1 MQGYRQ
7 TGMRHEAG
15 WPCGSSRCQAA
26 AACREA
32 SGFAAERRLERADA
46 AIEPKLCQMVLL
58 LCVDALRVCCGYPAF
73 GRDGGCRH
81 RLAEDVSVPGACSQ
95 RHHAAGIGLGCLP
108 GVAGVAADA
117 CSGPM
122 HARGESGFSS
132 RRRQPS
138 AAIGRPGARE
148 AHLRGV
154 PGRTGTW
161 RPAVAGDRLLRPRGN
176 GKTALLARLHREA
189 AKHADEVDVIHLTPS
204 TIATEERLI
213 GRLAA
218 RWWQRLV
225 PGELSIRGVRGQPG
239 RGARPRWTRCWLL
252 VRRKSRCCCCWTRP
266 TLWMRKSAMR
276 C

>member
-1 MQGYRQ
+1 MKPVGLADHPDVRLLPLVVRQ
-7 TGMRHEAG
+7 VGLLPSVALNALT
-15 WPCGSSRCQAA
+15 PPSSRSSARWCPSCASMSFESAVDILLLGGTTAA
-26 AACREA
+26 AIGWQKTCPCREHAHNAITRQGSASVACRVLPVSPQTLAVALCMRGA
-32 SGFAAERRLERADA
+32 S
-46 AIEPKLCQMVLL
+46 
-58 LCVDALRVCCGYPAF
+58 RV
-73 GRDGGCRH
+73 
-81 RLAEDVSVPGACSQ
+81 
-95 RHHAAGIGLGCLP
+95 
-108 GVAGVAADA
+108 
-117 CSGPM
+117 
-122 HARGESGFSS
+122 FSS

-161 RPAVAGDRLLRPRGN
+161 RSAVAGDRLLRPRGN

-189 AKHADEVDVIHLTPS
+189 AKYADEVDVIHLTPS